1 MEKILFYISILIAF
15 GMIFI
20 FNVLTPVMSDDLF
33 YGKEVSTAGSVWGL
47 IQQEYNQYMTWSG
60 RSVCHLILRLFLT
73 GNKMIFNVFNSIIFI
88 LLTLLIYWNVEH
100 KKKYDLCIFTLI
112 NLMLWFFGVVFRQTV
127 LWETGACNY
136 LWGSAIIMSFITC
149 YRYALM
155 HWKDLRHNVLL
166 AILFPVL
173 GVLAGWCNENT
184 SGGGLLF
191 VLILIGIHCYEGRGG
206 KNNIKPWMLTGLA
219 GQLAGFLFMILAPGN
234 FIRGQ
239 LNEEEHSGIFGLISR
254 FQKMILAVRANF
266 LSFCLLDL
274 YFCNYKMSEKSWQA
288 VWKVSRNG
296 ILWMFIF
303 AATCFA
309 LILTP
314 EPMPRA
320 YFGAGVFLT
329 VAVVQFFAD
338 VEEKEIIFQS
348 LKSGMIAVMCMIMFF
363 TYMDSGADMARI
375 YREYQERE
383 IYLEEKAAEGEKDVT
398 IPLLRP
404 DFETVYSDAYNSDI
418 QEDPGYWINIAY
430 ASYYGFDS
438 VSGIP
443 REDWNEY

>member
-1 MEKILFYISILIAF
+1 
-15 GMIFI
+15 
-20 FNVLTPVMSDDLF
+20 
-33 YGKEVSTAGSVWGL
+33 
-47 IQQEYNQYMTWSG
+47 
-60 RSVCHLILRLFLT
+60 
-73 GNKMIFNVFNSIIFI
+73 
-88 LLTLLIYWNVEH
+88 
-100 KKKYDLCIFTLI
+100 
-112 NLMLWFFGVVFRQTV
+112 
-127 LWETGACNY
+127 
-136 LWGSAIIMSFITC
+136 
-149 YRYALM
+149 
-155 HWKDLRHNVLL
+155 
-166 AILFPVL
+166 
-173 GVLAGWCNENT
+173 
-184 SGGGLLF
+184 
-191 VLILIGIHCYEGRGG
+191 
-206 KNNIKPWMLTGLA
+206 
-219 GQLAGFLFMILAPGN
+219 
-234 FIRGQ
+234 
-239 LNEEEHSGIFGLISR
+239 
-254 FQKMILAVRANF
+254 
-266 LSFCLLDL
+266 
-274 YFCNYKMSEKSWQA
+274 
-288 VWKVSRNG
+288 
-296 ILWMFIF
+296 MFIF

-404 DFETVYSDAYNSDI
+404 DFETIYSDAYNSDI
-418 QEDPGYWINIAY
+418 QEDPEYWINIAY